1 MKAALVHL
9 IFHEAATVLTKVA
22 QHLAEHPF
30 QRVVS
35 HLSARIL
42 SSLHGLI
49 TIVADIKSS
58 AVEMAGILGCISV
71 SRAEFRYIILGT
83 ENTRHNDLVERN
95 AFDLEGVE
103 IGPSYIL

>member
-1 MKAALVHL
+1 MEAALLYL
-9 IFHEAATVLTKVA
+9 IFHKTATALTEVA

-30 QRVVS
+30 QRVVP
-35 HLSARIL
+35 HLSMRFF
-42 SSLHGLI
+42 SSLHSFV

-58 AVEMAGILGCISV
+58 AVEMAGILSCISV

-103 IGPSYIL
+103 IGSSYIL

>member
-1 MKAALVHL
+1 
-9 IFHEAATVLTKVA
+9 
-22 QHLAEHPF
+22 
-30 QRVVS
+30 
-35 HLSARIL
+35 
-42 SSLHGLI
+42 
-49 TIVADIKSS
+49 
-58 AVEMAGILGCISV
+58 MAGILGCISV